1 MHRNS
6 ESLIPKT
13 PFAAGFDPFNNRLSR
28 DIRNSLSE
36 ALVLSLTQADR
47 SVYHQTAEHWSG
59 NGSDDAHTAYIRDRL
74 IRYDRAFDQITTKKI
89 EDARLQAIILWNN
102 RLFFE
107 VHEHLEQ
114 IWHRTVGDEHQA
126 LKGLIQAAGVY
137 VHLEVGNRSAAAKLA
152 VKSRQRLEK
161 YSGYLR
167 FIDNLS
173 LLLDKLKNLDGSPP
187 GLVIGAGN
195 QLP

>member
-1 MHRNS
+1 MQ
-6 ESLIPKT
+6 
-13 PFAAGFDPFNNRLSR
+13 
-28 DIRNSLSE
+28 
-36 ALVLSLTQADR
+36 SLTQADR
-47 SVYHQTAEHWSG
+47 SVYHQTAGQWSG
-59 NGSDDAHTAYIRDRL
+59 KGCDDAHAAYIQDRL
-74 IRYDRAFDQITTKKI
+74 IRYDRAFDQITTEKI

-126 LKGLIQAAGVY
+126 LKGMIQAAGVY
-137 VHLEVGNRSAAAKLA
+137 VHLEVGNRRAAAKLA

-167 FIDNLS
+167 YIDNLS
-173 LLLDKLKNLDGSPP
+173 QLLDKLKNLDGSPP
-187 GLVIGAGN
+187 GLVIGGDN